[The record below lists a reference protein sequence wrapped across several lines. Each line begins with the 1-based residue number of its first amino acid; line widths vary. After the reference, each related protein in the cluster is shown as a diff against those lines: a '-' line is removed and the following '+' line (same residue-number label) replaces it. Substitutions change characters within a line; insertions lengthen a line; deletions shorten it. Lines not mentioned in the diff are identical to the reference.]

1 MKRIRETIPIRLS
14 KGDKFVALKVEEAMN
29 ANLAGGGRS
38 PAISYDPECNNQS
51 HASIQ
56 WDDMLTNHQEVAAE
70 LQIRISSPDVYEAI
84 PDRDL
89 DTQ

>member
-1 MKRIRETIPIRLS
+1 M
-14 KGDKFVALKVEEAMN
+14 LKVEEAMN
-29 ANLAGGGRS
+29 AILAGGGRS
-38 PAISYDPECNNQS
+38 PAISDDPECNNQS